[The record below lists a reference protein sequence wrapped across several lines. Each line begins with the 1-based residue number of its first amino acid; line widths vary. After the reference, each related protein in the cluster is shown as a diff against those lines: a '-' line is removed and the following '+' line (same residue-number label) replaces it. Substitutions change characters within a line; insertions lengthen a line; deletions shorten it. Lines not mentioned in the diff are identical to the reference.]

1 MASKPSSCPSFRIV
15 TASMPCSSA
24 SWSAVRRIR
33 SRLRGRRVSVAI
45 DKAYAVRL
53 SYAVSLHRMEG
64 AGHGRSAVL
73 PGSFRS
79 HRGSRRSAQPAQAA
93 PPAGTERGPVNG
105 EALQTT
111 AVTAER
117 PTRMQAVVAER
128 YGIDALE
135 LAEIETPALPDDRIL
150 VRVRAASLNK
160 LDWYSL
166 NGTPLAARV
175 MTGVR
180 RPKSRLTGHD
190 FAGTV
195 EAVGKDIH
203 DFQPGDEVFGA
214 NTGAFAEVV
223 RTMIGRVAPKPANLS
238 FEEAAAVPIAALTAL
253 QGLRDRG
260 EVQPGQHVLV
270 HGASGGVGT
279 FAVQIAKVLGAEVTA
294 VCSTRHVEQ
303 ARALGAD
310 HVVDYTKDDV
320 SRSGRRFDVIVHV
333 GGHLSWRRCK
343 RILAPEG
350 RLVMAGA
357 TGGSFLGP
365 LGYFARTWLAAL
377 PSSRTATFFIANF
390 NRPDLDLLRE
400 LLESSQIRPI

>member
-1 MASKPSSCPSFRIV
+1 
-15 TASMPCSSA
+15 
-24 SWSAVRRIR
+24 
-33 SRLRGRRVSVAI
+33 
-45 DKAYAVRL
+45 
-53 SYAVSLHRMEG
+53 
-64 AGHGRSAVL
+64 
-73 PGSFRS
+73 
-79 HRGSRRSAQPAQAA
+79 
-93 PPAGTERGPVNG
+93 
-105 EALQTT
+105 
-111 AVTAER
+111 
-117 PTRMQAVVAER
+117 MQAVVADR
-128 YGIDALE
+128 YGLDALDLE
-135 LAEIETPALPDDRIL
+135 ETETPALPDDRIL

-160 LDWYSL
+160 IDWYSL

-190 FAGTV
+190 FAGIV

-203 DFQPGDEVFGA
+203 DFRPGDEVFGA

-223 RTMIGRVAPKPANLS
+223 RTMEGRVAPKPASLS

-260 EVQPGQHVLV
+260 QVQAGQHVLV

-343 RILAPEG
+343 RILAPEA

-365 LGYFARTWLAAL
+365 LGYFARTWLASL
-377 PSSRTATFFIANF
+377 PSSRTAVFFIANF
-390 NRPDLDLLRE
+390 NRPDLDFLRE
-400 LLESSQIRPI
+400 LLESGQIRPIVERRYELADVADALRYLGEGHAGGKIVVTV